1 MRSRGRRESPDMNE
15 QPHLLVVD
23 DDDRIRDLL
32 GRFLRDNGFRV
43 SSAADAAEARA
54 RLALMRFD
62 LLVLD
67 VMMPGESGYE
77 LTRDLRRHMQVPI
90 LLLTARSEPGDRI
103 EGLEAGADDY
113 LGKPFEPREL
123 LLRIRSILRR
133 SNAGDPG
140 DSAWI
145 RLGSR
150 RFNVETGELLSP
162 DGVVP
167 LTDSETVL
175 LRTFATSARMT
186 LTRDELLRRE
196 AVNGSARAV
205 DTQITRLR
213 RKIEQ
218 NSKYPRYLQT
228 VRGKG
233 YVLVPDP

>member
-1 MRSRGRRESPDMNE
+1 MNE

-133 SNAGDPG
+133 SSAGDSG
-140 DSAWI
+140 DAAWI

-167 LTDSETVL
+167 LTDSETIL
-175 LRTFATSARMT
+175 LRTFAASARMT
-186 LTRDELLRRE
+186 LTREELLRRE

>member
-1 MRSRGRRESPDMNE
+1 MNE

-67 VMMPGESGYE
+67 VMMPGETGYE

-133 SNAGDPG
+133 SSAGDPG
-140 DSAWI
+140 DTDWI
-145 RLGSR
+145 RLGQR
-150 RFNVETGELLSP
+150 RFNVETGELISP

-167 LTDSETVL
+167 LTDSETIL
-175 LRTFATSARMT
+175 LRTFAASARMT

>member
-1 MRSRGRRESPDMNE
+1 MNE

-133 SNAGDPG
+133 SSAGDPG
-140 DSAWI
+140 DTAWI

>member
-1 MRSRGRRESPDMNE
+1 MNE

-133 SNAGDPG
+133 SSAGDPG
-140 DSAWI
+140 DTAWI
-145 RLGSR
+145 RLGLR

>member
-1 MRSRGRRESPDMNE
+1 MR
-15 QPHLLVVD
+15 
-23 DDDRIRDLL
+23 
-32 GRFLRDNGFRV
+32 
-43 SSAADAAEARA
+43 
-54 RLALMRFD
+54 
-62 LLVLD
+62 
-67 VMMPGESGYE
+67 
-77 LTRDLRRHMQVPI
+77 VPI

-133 SNAGDPG
+133 SSTG
-140 DSAWI
+140 DSGDASWI

-150 RFNVETGELLSP
+150 RFNVETGDLLSP
-162 DGVVP
+162 DGIVP
-167 LTDSETVL
+167 LTDSETIL
-175 LRTFATSARMT
+175 LRTFAASARMT
-186 LTRDELLRRE
+186 LTREELLRRE

-213 RKIEQ
+213 RKIEE